1 MRGVSSKVF
10 TSTLF
15 GLHASTVEVEADIA
29 NGLPAFNVV
38 GLADTE
44 VKESRERVKSA
55 IKNSGLEFPGTKVL
69 INLAPADVRK
79 EGPQF
84 DLPVAVAVLQATGLL
99 AIPPK
104 AVFLGELALDGSLRK
119 VAGVLA
125 MALEARDK
133 GYEKIY
139 LPEAN
144 AAEAALVRELLVYPI
159 KNLLELVQD
168 LTNVKTIKPFT
179 PREARAGILA
189 GRARR
194 TSKNKSNTHENDI
207 DFAFIRGQESA
218 KRALEIAASGN
229 HNILFSG
236 PPGTGKTLLA
246 QALIGILP
254 RPALE
259 ESLEITKIY
268 SVAGLLPADEP
279 LIARR
284 PFRAPHHGAS
294 AVALVGGGTNPRPGE
309 ITLAHRGVLFLD
321 EIAEFGKSVLDQL
334 RQPLENKSVVVSRAS
349 GTVKF
354 PTNFMLVA
362 ARNPCPC
369 GHFGDE
375 GKICVCGPSQ
385 IQKYKKKL
393 SGPLL
398 DRIDIHIDVP
408 RVTYEK
414 LMGAEVAESSA
425 NVRAR
430 VEAARAKQ
438 LKRFKKY
445 NLITNSEMSA
455 KLTMEICKIDT
466 ASSELLRQ
474 AVDNDFLSPR
484 GLHRLLRVSRTIA
497 DLENSE
503 NIELKHVSE
512 ALGYRTKD

>member
-1 MRGVSSKVF
+1 MSSKVF

-55 IKNSGLEFPGTKVL
+55 IKNSGLEFPTTKVL

-79 EGPQF
+79 EGPHF
-84 DLPVAVAVLQATGLL
+84 DLPVAVAVLQASGIL

-104 AVFLGELALDGSLRK
+104 TVFLGELALDGSLRK

-125 MALEARDK
+125 MALEARDQ

-139 LPEAN
+139 VSEAN
-144 AAEAALVRELLVYPI
+144 AAEAALVRELLVYPV

-168 LTNVKTIKPFT
+168 LTNVEPIKPFT
-179 PREARAGILA
+179 GRATYKNKLEAR
-189 GRARR
+189 
-194 TSKNKSNTHENDI
+194 ENDI

-218 KRALEIAASGN
+218 KRALEIAAAGN

-246 QALIGILP
+246 QALVGILP
-254 RPALE
+254 KPALE

-268 SVAGLLPADEP
+268 SIAGLLAANEP
-279 LIARR
+279 LVTRR

-334 RQPLENKSVVVSRAS
+334 RQPLENKSVVVSRAA

-369 GHFGDE
+369 GHHGDE
-375 GKICVCGPSQ
+375 SKICVCSPSQ

-414 LMGAEVAESSA
+414 LMGADAAESSA
-425 NVRAR
+425 KVRAR
-430 VEAARAKQ
+430 VETARALE

-445 NLITNSEMSA
+445 KLLTNSEISA
-455 KLTMEICKIDT
+455 KLTMEICKIDQ

-474 AVDNDFLSPR
+474 AVDSDFLSPR
-484 GLHRLLRVSRTIA
+484 GLHRLLRVARTIA